1 MGRRGSG
8 EAGAFAL
15 SVARA
20 IESLCE
26 DAGMTKQELAEAAG
40 MSRSY
45 FYKRMRG
52 EYPFGLNDIEV
63 LAAALKVHPAMI
75 TALAVSNGDDYAGE
89 VDPSIHV
96 DPAELSRR
104 LRKLQT
110 APLADGTDYIW
121 DELANAAIGSGV
133 LLTREE
139 FESLLTG
146 ERTEPVRL
154 SWLTLIAKHWTVPEA
169 FLSDFDDKEAAE
181 ATLAQLEFRIALR
194 ESGAT
199 SISARAVGDIS
210 PAALRA
216 ITASL
221 RSIRP

>member
-1 MGRRGSG
+1 
-8 EAGAFAL
+8 
-15 SVARA
+15 
-20 IESLCE
+20 
-26 DAGMTKQELAEAAG
+26 

-75 TALAVSNGDDYAGE
+75 TALAVSNGDAFADD
-89 VDPSIHV
+89 VDPTLDV
-96 DPAELSRR
+96 DLAELSRR

-110 APLADGTDYIW
+110 TPLDDGSEYSW
-121 DELANAAIGSGV
+121 DGLANAAMESGV
-133 LLTREE
+133 LLTQED
-139 FESLLTG
+139 FEGLVAG
-146 ERTEPVRL
+146 EATEPVRL
-154 SWLTLIAKHWTVPEA
+154 SWVTLIAKHWSVPEA
-169 FLSDFDDKEAAE
+169 FLADLDDKEAAE
-181 ATLAQLEFRIALR
+181 AALAQLEFRDALR
-194 ESGAT
+194 DSGAT